1 MDLRRLSTNFRD
13 FDWLLLAAA
22 LLLSLFGLI
31 SIISTTSPG
40 DSFFSTLSVA
50 QIIFIF
56 IGVTVCFWL
65 SYLEYRSLQSFAF
78 ILYILSLL
86 LLLAVL
92 FFGEVRNGTKA
103 WFNLGFFNLQPSE
116 IGKLALILILAFY
129 FSRKSIHNLRQVFT
143 SLLFL
148 VAPLGL
154 VLLEPDF
161 GTALAYIMIW
171 FIMILS
177 LNLRRRELV
186 MMISAACLL
195 VFGMLL
201 AMFFLMPKEHF
212 QYRRLQ
218 VYPDHLLLNDT
229 YHTDVGYQVDQSLIA
244 FGSGRI
250 FGKGIGQG
258 TQNHLGFLP
267 EAPTDFIFSSIGEEL
282 GLIGII
288 IVLTLVGTLLFRTL
302 RVAHLAQDKFGRF
315 TAVGIFGLYFFHLF
329 ENIGMNIG
337 LLPVTGVPMTFVSYG
352 GSHLLTA
359 YACLG
364 LLQSILLRYK
374 KIKY

>member
-1 MDLRRLSTNFRD
+1 MDFRKITTNFRN

-22 LLLSLFGLI
+22 VLLSLFGLI
-31 SIISTTSPG
+31 SIISTTAPG
-40 DSFFSTLSVA
+40 DTFFSTLSVS
-50 QIIFIF
+50 QIAFISL
-56 IGVTVCFWL
+56 GLVACFWI
-65 SYLEYRSLQSFAF
+65 SYIEYRSLQSFAF
-78 ILYILSLL
+78 FLFILSLL
-86 LLLAVL
+86 LLVAVL
-92 FFGEVRNGTKA
+92 IFGEVHNGTKA

-129 FSRKSIHNLRQVFT
+129 FSKRSIHSLRQVFT

-148 VAPLGL
+148 LPAVAL

-161 GTALAYIMIW
+161 GTALAYVMIW

-177 LNLRRRELV
+177 LNLKSKDLTIMLV
-186 MMISAACLL
+186 SGLSL
-195 VFGMLL
+195 VIVMLL
-201 AMFFLMPKEHF
+201 AMFWLLPQDHF
-212 QYRRLQ
+212 QYQRLQ
-218 VYPDHLLLNDT
+218 VYPDHLFLTDT
-229 YHTDVGYQVDQSLIA
+229 YHTDTGYQVDQSLIA
-244 FGSGRI
+244 FGSGKL

-282 GLIGII
+282 GFLGIL
-288 IVLTLVGTLLFRTL
+288 IVLVLVATLLYRTL

-315 TAVGIFGLYFFHLF
+315 TAVGIFGLYFYHLT

-359 YACLG
+359 YVCLG